1 MSVAENWDTIQTSE
15 APVSISNSKRG
26 GPHHRIAEVRR
37 QQGVSV
43 RSITRKLGLT
53 AEQVRQQEDPAT
65 DLSLSQLVAWQ
76 KALEVPLA
84 NLLVDSDAPLSS
96 PVLTRARLL
105 RIMKTAQAIRESSSK
120 DKGVER
126 MSLMLIEQLL
136 EVMPELKDVTAWHT
150 VGQRRTQDE
159 VGRIAERPISD
170 TFIQDALR

>member
-1 MSVAENWDTIQTSE
+1 MSVAENWDTTTTSE

-53 AEQVRQQEDPAT
+53 AEQVRQQEDPST
-65 DLSLSQLVAWQ
+65 DLTLSQLVAWQ

-96 PVLTRARLL
+96 PVLTWARLL
-105 RIMKTAQAIRESSSK
+105 RIMKTAQAIRETSK
-120 DKGVER
+120 EKGVER
-126 MSLMLIEQLL
+126 MALMLVEQLL

>member
-1 MSVAENWDTIQTSE
+1 MSVADNLDMTQTSGT
-15 APVSISNSKRG
+15 ALPLPNNHPKPVR
-26 GPHHRIAEVRR
+26 HRIAEVRR

-53 AEQVRQQEDPAT
+53 TEEIRRQEDPT
-65 DLSLSQLVAWQ
+65 CDLTLSQLAAWQ

-96 PVLTRARLL
+96 PVLSRARLL
-105 RIMKTAQAIRESSSK
+105 RIMKTVQAIREGTKEKSI
-120 DKGVER
+120 ER
-126 MSLMLIEQLL
+126 MAIMLGDQLL
-136 EVMPELKDVTAWHT
+136 EVMPELKEVSAWHT

-170 TFIQDALR
+170 YFVQDSLR